1 MNRPVLPTARS
12 ARDPAER
19 DRLKRLIAREGL
31 VGLANDTKWDELI
44 SAMRCREGWRPS
56 YRVRCVDGP
65 VSDWD
70 VEWSYHLPFPMISVL
85 WLDLAFVRLTAR
97 PGWPG
102 PAAVDHSPWLLDL
115 LQRIGLDFRAGE
127 KMIRVFG
134 YAPRELEHFDD

>member
-56 YRVRCVDGP
+56 YRFRCVDGP
-65 VSDWD
+65 VSGWD
-70 VEWSYHLPFPMISVL
+70 VEWYYHLPFPMISVL
-85 WLDLAFVRLTAR
+85 WLDLAFVQPVPTPRLLEPRT
-97 PGWPG
+97 
-102 PAAVDHSPWLLDL
+102 VDHSPWMVDL
-115 LQRIGLDFRAGE
+115 LRRIGLDFRAGE

-134 YAPRELEHFDD
+134 YSPRELEHFDD